1 MIEQVAAA
9 FEGQAYSEVAHSL
22 KVLAAEDPW
31 NQLYQGRLPEVS
43 GELAVEAIY
52 RQLLR
57 TATGSKVTTQ
67 AYQDLKCLIS
77 QTSTTPQTIL
87 QGKRSANA

>member
-31 NQLYQGRLPEVS
+31 NQFLEVM
-43 GELAVEAIY
+43 LI
-52 RQLLR
+52 
-57 TATGSKVTTQ
+57 TADGFVY
-67 AYQDLKCLIS
+67 A
-77 QTSTTPQTIL
+77 STV
-87 QGKRSANA
+87 N